1 MNIND
6 ILIDSITY
14 KRESVN
20 FLGQA
25 KREFITG
32 VNVTATYKGIILTG
46 DISTTQELTPQE
58 IKEEI
63 KKLIDSEE

>member
-1 MNIND
+1 MDIND

-14 KRESVN
+14 KRESTT
-20 FLGQA
+20 FLGQP

-32 VNVTATYKGIILTG
+32 VHVTATYKSIELNA

-58 IKEEI
+58 IKEEL